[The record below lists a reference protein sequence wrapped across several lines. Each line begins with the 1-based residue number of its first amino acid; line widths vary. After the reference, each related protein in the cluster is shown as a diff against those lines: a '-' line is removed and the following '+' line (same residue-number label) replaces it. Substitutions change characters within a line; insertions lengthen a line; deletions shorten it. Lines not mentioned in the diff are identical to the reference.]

1 MCRLRCMARDG
12 IKKKLIHILLP
23 LVSASLFIL
32 ALHVLFR
39 ELHNYNYRDVVRYF
53 QKIPRLRLAL
63 AVASSLMSYLMLTF
77 HDVLGLRYAGHS
89 LPYGKIVFTSYTG
102 YAFSNSIGYS
112 FLSGGAIRYRF
123 YSAWGLSTLEIAK
136 VIVFCFVTM
145 LLGYCTVAGVAFTVG
160 GESIPSALHLP
171 IHLRTVRPI
180 GVAFLTLV
188 MLYVALTMIMK
199 KPLVIRKIQFAF
211 PKTKLALLQLSVS
224 SMEWF
229 FSSATL
235 YLLLPPR
242 TGISIFGFM
251 GIYLLSQ
258 LAGSASQVPGGL
270 GVFEVVMVL
279 LLSATVTHSQIIGTL
294 LSFRIIYYF
303 MPLAIA
309 SLMFGTYE
317 LLKRTAAK
325 KGMTNTL
332 VSRVTALTPQVFAL
346 LIFFGGALLL
356 FSGSVPFLTNRVKFI
371 SRLLSLYTIEISHF
385 LGSIVGV
392 SLLLLALGLL
402 KRLNA
407 AYYAVTALLALGIVL
422 SLLRG
427 LRYGVAIM
435 LLLILGA
442 LIPSR
447 KQFYRRT
454 ALTEHR
460 FSLEWSIAIFLV
472 IFTSIWLGLF
482 SYRNVRYSGELWWQ
496 FSLKGD
502 TSRFLRASVGVAVV
516 LLAFGI
522 SRLMRPAGYRPVL
535 PNKEQH
541 EKARAVIMNSDNP
554 NANLALLG
562 DKAFLFSRS
571 GRSFIMY
578 GVHARSWIALGDP
591 IGPEEE
597 WRDLIL
603 DYRTVCSQYGGLS
616 VFYEIAEEHTTLY
629 RDLGLSLFKFGEEAW
644 VNLPSF
650 IMGEGARSD
659 FLHTINSIGKQG
671 WTFEIV
677 APENVPDILP
687 ELRRISE
694 EWLAM
699 KNAEEKGFSLGF
711 FDADYL
717 ASCPHAVLKRGK
729 EVSAF
734 VNILT
739 DTGRD
744 VFSLD
749 LMRYGSNAP
758 EYAMEF
764 LFLKLIQW
772 GKQNGYI
779 WFNLGM
785 VPLSELKD
793 NELSPVWDRI
803 GTFMFR
809 HGEHFYH
816 CQGLREFKE
825 KFDPVWKPRYL
836 ALPGGLALP
845 RVLFNVATLI
855 SKGRGIDIT
864 GRGR

>member
-1 MCRLRCMARDG
+1 MTRDG
-12 IKKKLIHILLP
+12 IKKRLIHIILP
-23 LVSASLFIL
+23 LVSASLFVL

-39 ELHNYNYRDVVRYF
+39 ELHDYNYRAVVRYF
-53 QKIPRLRLAL
+53 QQIPRLRLAL

-102 YAFSNSIGYS
+102 YAFSNSVGYS
-112 FLSGGAIRYRF
+112 FLSGGAIRYRL

-136 VIVFCFVTM
+136 VIVFCFVTS
-145 LLGYCTVAGVAFTVG
+145 LLGYCMVAGVVFTVG
-160 GESIPSALHLP
+160 SESIPSPLHLP
-171 IHLRTVRPI
+171 VHFRTVRPI

-188 MLYVALTMIMK
+188 MLYFVLTMTMK
-199 KPLVIRKIQFAF
+199 RHFVIRKIQFAF
-211 PKTKLALLQLSVS
+211 PKYRLALLQLSIS
-224 SMEWF
+224 SMDWF
-229 FSSATL
+229 FASATL
-235 YLLLPPR
+235 YLLFPPHS
-242 TGISIFGFM
+242 GISIFGFM

-279 LLSATVTHSQIIGTL
+279 LLSSTVTHSQIIGTL

-303 MPLAIA
+303 MPLVIA

-317 LLKRTAAK
+317 LLHRAMIK
-325 KGMTNTL
+325 KGVTNSF

-346 LIFFGGALLL
+346 LVFFGGTLLL
-356 FSGSVPFLTNRVKFI
+356 FSGSVPFLTNRAEFI

-385 LGSIVGV
+385 LGSIIGV

-407 AYYAVTALLALGIVL
+407 AYYAVIAFLALGIVL

-427 LRYGVAIM
+427 MRYGVAIM
-435 LLLILGA
+435 LLLILIA

-447 KQFYRRT
+447 KQFYRQT
-454 ALTEHR
+454 ALTAHR
-460 FSLEWSIAIFLV
+460 FSLEWSIVIFLM
-472 IFTSIWLGLF
+472 ILTSTWLGLF

-502 TSRFLRASVGVAVV
+502 ASRFLRASVGVAVV

-522 SRLMRPAGYRPVL
+522 SRLIRPAEYRTAL
-535 PNKEQH
+535 PNKEQL
-541 EKARAVIMNSDNP
+541 ERARAIIMNSDNP
-554 NANLALLG
+554 NASLALLG
-562 DKAFLFSRS
+562 DKAFLFSRK
-571 GRSFIMY
+571 GNCFIMY
-578 GVHARSWIALGDP
+578 GVCRRSWIALGDP
-591 IGPEEE
+591 VGPREE

-603 DYRTVCSQYGGLS
+603 DYHTVCNRYGGLS

-650 IMGEGARSD
+650 SMEGGARSD
-659 FLHTINSIGKQG
+659 FRHMINRIGKQG

-687 ELRRISE
+687 ELKHISD

-717 ASCPHAVLKRGK
+717 SGCPHAVLMRGK
-729 EVSAF
+729 EISAF

-739 DTGRD
+739 GTGRE

-758 EYAMEF
+758 EHAMEF

-772 GKQNGYI
+772 GRLNGYI

-785 VPLSELKD
+785 VPLGGLKD
-793 NELSPVWDRI
+793 DDLSPVWDRI
-803 GTFMFR
+803 GTLIFR
-809 HGEHFYH
+809 QGEHFYH
-816 CQGLREFKE
+816 FQGLREFKE

-845 RVLFNVATLI
+845 RVLFDVATLI
-855 SKGRGIDIT
+855 SKGRGIDVA
-864 GRGR
+864 GRGK